1 MGLFLSHPRRVR
13 GLTLA
18 SQRLDMPHKKFGA
31 LSAVALVLTFAA
43 SSVFAQQPQT
53 VRIRGTIERV
63 DGEDLVIKS
72 RDGSDLTVKLAEN
85 ARVLALVKASN
96 SDIKAGS
103 YIGVT
108 AMPEAD
114 GTQRAI
120 AIHIFPEAMRGT
132 GEGFRPWD
140 LRPNSTMTNAA
151 VESAVGS
158 AEGEVVMVKYK
169 DGEKKVIIPA
179 DTPIVAY
186 APGDK
191 AEIKPGAQIIIMGAQ
206 KQPDGSLVAPAI
218 NVGRDG
224 LTPPM

>member
-1 MGLFLSHPRRVR
+1 MPQKNFAALAI
-13 GLTLA
+13 TLA
-18 SQRLDMPHKKFGA
+18 
-31 LSAVALVLTFAA
+31 LTFAA
-43 SSVFAQQPQT
+43 SPVFAQQPQT
-53 VRIRGTIERV
+53 VRIRGTIEKV
-63 DGEDLVIKS
+63 DGQDLVIKS
-72 RDGSDLTVKLAEN
+72 RDGSDLNVKLAEN
-85 ARVLALVKASN
+85 ARVLALVKASL
-96 SDIKAGS
+96 SDIKTGS

-114 GTQRAI
+114 GSQRAI

-132 GEGFRPWD
+132 GEGHRPWD
-140 LRPNSTMTNAA
+140 LQPNSTMTNAA
-151 VESAVGS
+151 VESAVAS

-169 DGEKKVIIPA
+169 DGEKKVIIAA

-191 AEIKPGAQIIIMGAQ
+191 VEIKPGAKIIIMGAQ
-206 KQPDGSLVAPAI
+206 KQPDGSLLAPAI

>member
-1 MGLFLSHPRRVR
+1 MPKKNFAALWAI
-13 GLTLA
+13 TLA
-18 SQRLDMPHKKFGA
+18 LA
-31 LSAVALVLTFAA
+31 FAA
-43 SSVFAQQPQT
+43 SSTLAQQPQT
-53 VRIRGTIERV
+53 MRIRGTIEKV
-63 DGEDLVIKS
+63 DGQDLVIKS
-72 RDGSDLTVKLAEN
+72 RDGSDLNVKLAEN
-85 ARVLALVKASN
+85 ARVLALVKASI

-224 LTPPM
+224 VTPPM

>member
-1 MGLFLSHPRRVR
+1 
-13 GLTLA
+13 
-18 SQRLDMPHKKFGA
+18 MPKKNFGA
-31 LSAVALVLTFAA
+31 LAITLALTFAA
-43 SSVFAQQPQT
+43 LPAFAQQPQT
-53 VRIRGTIERV
+53 VRIRGTIEKV
-63 DGEDLVIKS
+63 DGQDLVIKS
-72 RDGSDLTVKLAEN
+72 RDGSDLNVKLAEN
-85 ARVLALVKASN
+85 ARVLALVKASL
-96 SDIKAGS
+96 SDIKTGS

-114 GTQRAI
+114 GSQRAI

-132 GEGFRPWD
+132 GEGHRPWD

-151 VESAVGS
+151 VESAVAS

-191 AEIKPGAQIIIMGAQ
+191 AEIKPGAKIIIMGAQ
-206 KQPDGSLVAPAI
+206 KQPDGSLLAPAI

>member
-1 MGLFLSHPRRVR
+1 MPKKNFTALAI
-13 GLTLA
+13 TLA
-18 SQRLDMPHKKFGA
+18 
-31 LSAVALVLTFAA
+31 LTFAA
-43 SSVFAQQPQT
+43 LPAFAQQPQT
-53 VRIRGTIERV
+53 LRIRGTIEKV
-63 DGEDLVIKS
+63 DGQDLVIKS
-72 RDGSDLTVKLAEN
+72 RDGSDLNVKLAEN
-85 ARVLALVKASN
+85 ARVLALVKASI

-114 GTQRAI
+114 GVQRAI

-132 GEGFRPWD
+132 GEGHRPWD

-151 VESAVGS
+151 VESAVAS

-191 AEIKPGAQIIIMGAQ
+191 AEIKPGAKIIIMGAQ
-206 KQPDGSLVAPAI
+206 KQPDGSLLAPAI

>member
-1 MGLFLSHPRRVR
+1 MPKMNFAALAI
-13 GLTLA
+13 TLA
-18 SQRLDMPHKKFGA
+18 
-31 LSAVALVLTFAA
+31 LTFAA
-43 SSVFAQQPQT
+43 LPAFAQQPQT
-53 VRIRGTIERV
+53 LRIRGTIEKV
-63 DGEDLVIKS
+63 DGQDLVIKS
-72 RDGSDLTVKLAEN
+72 RDGSDLNVKLAEN
-85 ARVLALVKASN
+85 ARVLALVKASL
-96 SDIKAGS
+96 SDIKTGS

-114 GTQRAI
+114 GSQRAI

-132 GEGFRPWD
+132 GEGHRPWD

-151 VESAVGS
+151 VESAVAS

-191 AEIKPGAQIIIMGAQ
+191 AEIKPGAKIIIMGAQ
-206 KQPDGSLVAPAI
+206 KQPDGSLLAPAI

>member
-1 MGLFLSHPRRVR
+1 MPKKNFAALAI
-13 GLTLA
+13 TLA
-18 SQRLDMPHKKFGA
+18 
-31 LSAVALVLTFAA
+31 LTFAA
-43 SSVFAQQPQT
+43 LPAFAQQPQT
-53 VRIRGTIERV
+53 LRIRGTIEKV
-63 DGEDLVIKS
+63 DGQDLVIKS
-72 RDGSDLTVKLAEN
+72 RDGSDLNVKLAEN
-85 ARVLALVKASN
+85 ARVLALVKASL
-96 SDIKAGS
+96 SDIKTGS

-114 GTQRAI
+114 GSQRAI

-132 GEGFRPWD
+132 GEGHRPWD

-151 VESAVGS
+151 VESAVAS

-191 AEIKPGAQIIIMGAQ
+191 AEIKPGAKIIIMGAQ
-206 KQPDGSLVAPAI
+206 KQPDGSLLAPAI

>member
-1 MGLFLSHPRRVR
+1 
-13 GLTLA
+13 
-18 SQRLDMPHKKFGA
+18 MPKKKFAA
-31 LSAVALVLTFAA
+31 LSAVTLALTFAV
-43 SSVFAQQPQT
+43 SSAFAQQPQT
-53 VRIRGTIERV
+53 VRIRGTIEKV
-63 DGEDLVIKS
+63 DGQDLVIKS
-72 RDGSDLTVKLAEN
+72 RDGSDLNVKLAEN
-85 ARVLALVKASN
+85 ARVLALVKASL
-96 SDIKAGS
+96 SDIKTGS

-132 GEGFRPWD
+132 GEGHRPWD

-151 VESAVGS
+151 VESAVAS

-186 APGDK
+186 APGDRV
-191 AEIKPGAQIIIMGAQ
+191 EIKPGAKIIIMGAQ
-206 KQPDGSLVAPAI
+206 KQPDGSLLAPAI

>member
-1 MGLFLSHPRRVR
+1 
-13 GLTLA
+13 
-18 SQRLDMPHKKFGA
+18 MPKKKFGA
-31 LSAVALVLTFAA
+31 LSALTLALTFAA
-43 SSVFAQQPQT
+43 SLALAQQPQT
-53 VRIRGTIERV
+53 MRIRGTIEKV
-63 DGEDLVIKS
+63 EGQDLVIKS
-72 RDGSDLTVKLAEN
+72 RDGSDLNVKLAEN
-85 ARVLALVKASN
+85 ARVLALVKASI

-132 GEGFRPWD
+132 GEGFRAWD

-151 VESAVGS
+151 VESIVAS

-186 APGDK
+186 APGDRV
-191 AEIKPGAQIIIMGAQ
+191 EIKPGAKIIIMGAQ
-206 KQPDGSLVAPAI
+206 KQPDGSLLAPAI

-224 LTPPM
+224 VTPPM

>member
-1 MGLFLSHPRRVR
+1 MPKKNFTALAI
-13 GLTLA
+13 TLA
-18 SQRLDMPHKKFGA
+18 
-31 LSAVALVLTFAA
+31 LTFAA
-43 SSVFAQQPQT
+43 LPAFAQQPQT
-53 VRIRGTIERV
+53 LRIRGTIEKV
-63 DGEDLVIKS
+63 DGQDLVIKS
-72 RDGSDLTVKLAEN
+72 RDGSDLNVKLAEN
-85 ARVLALVKASN
+85 ARVLALVKASL
-96 SDIKAGS
+96 SDIKTGS

-114 GTQRAI
+114 GSQRAI

-132 GEGFRPWD
+132 GEGHRPWD

-151 VESAVGS
+151 VESAVAS

-191 AEIKPGAQIIIMGAQ
+191 AEIKPGAKIIIMGAQ
-206 KQPDGSLVAPAI
+206 KQPDGSLLAPAI

>member
-1 MGLFLSHPRRVR
+1 MPKKNFAALAI
-13 GLTLA
+13 TLA
-18 SQRLDMPHKKFGA
+18 
-31 LSAVALVLTFAA
+31 LTFAA
-43 SSVFAQQPQT
+43 LPAFAQQPQT
-53 VRIRGTIERV
+53 VRIRGTIEKV
-63 DGEDLVIKS
+63 DGQDLVIKS
-72 RDGSDLTVKLAEN
+72 RDGSDFNVKLAEN
-85 ARVLALVKASN
+85 ARVLALVKASIT
-96 SDIKAGS
+96 DIKAGS

-114 GTQRAI
+114 GVQRAI

-132 GEGFRPWD
+132 GEGHRPWD

-151 VESAVGS
+151 VESAVAS

-169 DGEKKVIIPA
+169 DGEKKVVIPA

-191 AEIKPGAQIIIMGAQ
+191 AEIKPGAKIIIMGAQ
-206 KQPDGSLVAPAI
+206 KQPDGSLLAPAI

>member
-1 MGLFLSHPRRVR
+1 MPKKNFAALAI
-13 GLTLA
+13 TLA
-18 SQRLDMPHKKFGA
+18 
-31 LSAVALVLTFAA
+31 LTFAA
-43 SSVFAQQPQT
+43 LPAFAQQPQT
-53 VRIRGTIERV
+53 LRIRGTIEKV
-63 DGEDLVIKS
+63 DGQDLVIKS
-72 RDGSDLTVKLAEN
+72 RDGSDLNVKLAEN
-85 ARVLALVKASN
+85 ARVLALVKASRA
-96 SDIKAGS
+96 DIKPGS

-114 GTQRAI
+114 GSQRAI

-132 GEGFRPWD
+132 GEGHRPWD

-151 VESAVGS
+151 VESAVAS

-191 AEIKPGAQIIIMGAQ
+191 AEIKPGAKIIIMGAQ
-206 KQPDGSLVAPAI
+206 KQPDGSLLAPAI

>member
-1 MGLFLSHPRRVR
+1 
-13 GLTLA
+13 
-18 SQRLDMPHKKFGA
+18 MPHKKFGA

-63 DGEDLVIKS
+63 VGQDLVIKS

-85 ARVLALVKASN
+85 ARVLALVKASI

-191 AEIKPGAQIIIMGAQ
+191 AEIMPGAQIIIMGAQ

-224 LTPPM
+224 VTPPM

>member
-1 MGLFLSHPRRVR
+1 MPKKNFAALAI
-13 GLTLA
+13 TLA
-18 SQRLDMPHKKFGA
+18 
-31 LSAVALVLTFAA
+31 LTFAA
-43 SSVFAQQPQT
+43 LPAFAQQPQT
-53 VRIRGTIERV
+53 VRIRGTIEKV
-63 DGEDLVIKS
+63 DGQDLVIKS
-72 RDGSDLTVKLAEN
+72 RDGSDLNVKLAEN
-85 ARVLALVKASN
+85 ARVLALVKASI

-114 GTQRAI
+114 GVQRAI

-132 GEGFRPWD
+132 GEGHRPWD

-151 VESAVGS
+151 VESAVAS

-191 AEIKPGAQIIIMGAQ
+191 AEIKPGAKIIIMGAQ
-206 KQPDGSLVAPAI
+206 KQPDGSLLAPAI

>member
-1 MGLFLSHPRRVR
+1 MPKKNFAALAI
-13 GLTLA
+13 TLA
-18 SQRLDMPHKKFGA
+18 
-31 LSAVALVLTFAA
+31 LTFAA
-43 SSVFAQQPQT
+43 LPAFAQQPQT
-53 VRIRGTIERV
+53 VRIRGTIEKV
-63 DGEDLVIKS
+63 DGQDLVIKS
-72 RDGSDLTVKLAEN
+72 RDGSDLNVKLAEN
-85 ARVLALVKASN
+85 ARVLALVKASI

-114 GTQRAI
+114 GVQRAI

-132 GEGFRPWD
+132 GEGHRPWD

-151 VESAVGS
+151 VESAVAS
-158 AEGEVVMVKYK
+158 TEGEVVMVKYK

-191 AEIKPGAQIIIMGAQ
+191 AEIKPGAKIIIMGAQ
-206 KQPDGSLVAPAI
+206 KQPDGSLLAPAI

>member
-1 MGLFLSHPRRVR
+1 MPKKNFAALWAI
-13 GLTLA
+13 TLA
-18 SQRLDMPHKKFGA
+18 LA
-31 LSAVALVLTFAA
+31 FAA
-43 SSVFAQQPQT
+43 SSTLAQQPQT
-53 VRIRGTIERV
+53 MRIRGTIEKV
-63 DGEDLVIKS
+63 DGQDLVIKS
-72 RDGSDLTVKLAEN
+72 RDGSDLNVKLAEN
-85 ARVLALVKASN
+85 ARVLALVKASI

-108 AMPEAD
+108 AMPDAD

-132 GEGFRPWD
+132 GEGFRAWD

-151 VESAVGS
+151 VESIVAS

-186 APGDK
+186 APGDRV
-191 AEIKPGAQIIIMGAQ
+191 EIKPGAKIIIMGAQ
-206 KQPDGSLVAPAI
+206 KQPDGSLLAPAI

-224 LTPPM
+224 VTPPM

>member
-1 MGLFLSHPRRVR
+1 
-13 GLTLA
+13 
-18 SQRLDMPHKKFGA
+18 
-31 LSAVALVLTFAA
+31 
-43 SSVFAQQPQT
+43 
-53 VRIRGTIERV
+53 VRIRGTIEKV
-63 DGEDLVIKS
+63 DGQDLVIKS
-72 RDGSDLTVKLAEN
+72 RDGSDLNVKLAEN
-85 ARVLALVKASN
+85 ARVLALVKASRA
-96 SDIKAGS
+96 DIKPGS

-132 GEGFRPWD
+132 GEGHRPWD

-151 VESAVGS
+151 VESAVAS
-158 AEGEVVMVKYK
+158 AEGELVMVKYK

-191 AEIKPGAQIIIMGAQ
+191 AEIKPGAKIIIMGAQ
-206 KQPDGSLVAPAI
+206 KQPDGSLLAPAI